1 MDQIKN
7 FFSKRERRDKK
18 NQLII
23 SGSSENTKHM
33 LFSDVW
39 SLDHRHV
46 SKCRSTAKL
55 SFIYILNKLTINYI
69 EYLCHETAGDELQ
82 QFGNEILEKKY
93 FGYGIVKIQDSKTPK
108 QACCTVL
115 FSRGKKAMK
124 HLLCIRESSI
134 YRLLQIGGVA
144 CHFSNQGLRRWESK
158 QESQLGLLQCH

>member
-18 NQLII
+18 KKRII
-23 SGSSENTKHM
+23 SGGSENTKHM

-55 SFIYILNKLTINYI
+55 SFIYYILNKLAINYI

-82 QFGNEILEKKY
+82 QFGN
-93 FGYGIVKIQDSKTPK
+93 
-108 QACCTVL
+108 
-115 FSRGKKAMK
+115 
-124 HLLCIRESSI
+124 
-134 YRLLQIGGVA
+134 
-144 CHFSNQGLRRWESK
+144 
-158 QESQLGLLQCH
+158 